1 VATFVEFFLI
11 VLQIYVFDYVLTN
24 LLKFVVCVQKY
35 LPVQLSY
42 TRRSNHVKD
51 MKVAPRRY
59 SDDLGVEIVDFV
71 FFTQFSNF
79 HKTHDVV
86 LCVSSFFSFGFK
98 FTHKHHHK
106 LV

>member
-1 VATFVEFFLI
+1 
-11 VLQIYVFDYVLTN
+11 
-24 LLKFVVCVQKY
+24 
-35 LPVQLSY
+35 
-42 TRRSNHVKD
+42 

-86 LCVSSFFSFGFK
+86 LCVSSFFFFWLQVHTQASS
-98 FTHKHHHK
+98 
-106 LV
+106 